1 MLSELL
7 PWNASSTRRG
17 RGRSTGRGAVTDA
30 ASSWQAFLASPVA
43 PQRAITLPE
52 LDGYPTAVIVAPSLI
67 QRGAHPPRQLLQ
79 ELRLAG
85 DTQPHDD
92 MVRADQFPDCHQ
104 SGARN
109 RYPTPVSVMMY
120 SGFSVSDSIFWRSA
134 LT

>member
-43 PQRAITLPE
+43 PQRAIMLPE

-67 QRGAHPPRQLLQ
+67 QPDALHARQFLV
-79 ELRLAG
+79 LRLVTRQASIQ
-85 DTQPHDD
+85 DYT
-92 MVRADQFPDCHQ
+92 
-104 SGARN
+104 SGLAN
-109 RYPTPVSVMMY
+109 K
-120 SGFSVSDSIFWRSA
+120 
-134 LT
+134 